1 MCKFAY
7 KFPSDYMYTED
18 DPIFDGVEF
27 EPLNPVT
34 ILKNNNA
41 NNIGRNL

>member
-18 DPIFDGVEF
+18 DDPIFEGVEF
-27 EPLNPVT
+27 EP
-34 ILKNNNA
+34 IKSSH
-41 NNIGRNL
+41 NIKK